1 MHRVNKVAVLF
12 FVTHFRHALLTEDAT
27 ANWLKKTIRI
37 GFCLTNHR
45 KHSSTRPND
54 NEDLLYMSEVKEHR
68 GLPFG
73 IFGKSPIL

>member
-12 FVTHFRHALLTEDAT
+12 FVTHFRHTLLTEDAT
-27 ANWLKKTIRI
+27 ANWLKKAIRI

-45 KHSSTRPND
+45 KHSSND

-68 GLPFG
+68 GLLFG